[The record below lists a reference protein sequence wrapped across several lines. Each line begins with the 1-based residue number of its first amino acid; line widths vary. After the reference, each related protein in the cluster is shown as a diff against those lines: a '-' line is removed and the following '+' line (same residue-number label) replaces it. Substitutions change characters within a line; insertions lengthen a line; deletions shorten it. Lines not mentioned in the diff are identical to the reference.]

1 MMAARDQTRIDRECT
16 PCDVTEREFREWRNA
31 VKVALN
37 RACSS
42 YFKTSYR
49 HSRSGTWRD
58 IRQFLVSSRK
68 AAPQV
73 DTKSGPDWA
82 DRLNS
87 YFASVGS
94 DVAHS
99 LAAADA
105 GEPLPP
111 RPPRVCSG
119 AFVPQP
125 ATLPELSAALGRMGT
140 SRACG
145 PDGIT
150 IEMLKM
156 TFAVVGPHL
165 LHIIN
170 SCIRNCDMPVKWKA
184 ATVTPLYKKGD
195 RSDPSNYR
203 PISIIPVVAKLC
215 ERVICTQLMAYLTSH
230 CILCPQ
236 QYGFRPG
243 LSTEAAMLDAVV
255 YATENVDS
263 GRVTSLVTADTSK
276 AFDSVEHGRLLD
288 KLEWYGIKPDWFA
301 DWLQGRTQAIKGGS
315 PRAIDV
321 THGVIQG
328 SILGPVLFLLFTND
342 LTQHIPHGK
351 VILYADDAQFL
362 DTEKTT
368 NIQALKTRVETNL
381 SIAFK
386 WFTQNRLKIN
396 PSKTEMIILKSRRQ
410 DSDTDFSVQF
420 GGDQVSPSS
429 SVRVLGVVIDRCLTW
444 EKHVDQ
450 IVQRCYAVLVG
461 LARMRH
467 RLPQDTKRMLIG
479 ALVLPHV
486 RYCISVWG
494 SCTAEQRK
502 RVQKVINFGAR
513 IVTGLSRGEHVTPA
527 LQELGWGRVE
537 EVLEEHDVSMVRR
550 LLTATDAPELLRA
563 KLTYRSEL
571 SSHCTRAT
579 DRGQLQLPQVRTE
592 FGRRGFIFRASK
604 AWNSTQT

>member
-1 MMAARDQTRIDRECT
+1 MTVERLKVPASRSTLESMWLHIIGRSAIIVGVVYRPPAGSPTPAIDDLHRQLTHVMAKDQPVFLLGDTNFDVTRPNKPGVTSYLQQLTDLSLRQLITEPTHPGQNPSLIDHFITNRHDLTADVRVVPCSISDHDLITASVSVAKTRHVVKTITVRVTRHVNTDALCLELLQADWTPIYNSTCTTDKWNSFYSIWDPIINSHMPMRTIPLKHRPYPWLQDENVTEAMAARDQARIDRECT
-16 PCDVTEREFREWRNA
+16 PCDVTEREFRERRNA
-31 VKVALN
+31 VKVVLN

-42 YFKTSYR
+42 FFQTSYR
-49 HSRSGTWRD
+49 HSRSRTWRD
-58 IRQFLVSSRK
+58 IRQFLVSSKK
-68 AAPQV
+68 AEPQV
-73 DTKSGPDWA
+73 VTHTGPDWA

-94 DVAHS
+94 DVARS
-99 LAAADA
+99 LAATDA
-105 GEPLPP
+105 GESLLP

-170 SCIRNCDMPVKWKA
+170 SCIRGCDMPAEWKA

-215 ERVICTQLMAYLTSH
+215 ERVICTQLMTYLTSH

-315 PRAIDV
+315 ARAIDV

-328 SILGPVLFLLFTND
+328 SILGPVLFLIFTND
-342 LTQHIPHGK
+342 LTQHIPHGN

-362 DTEKTT
+362 DTERTT
-368 NIQALKTRVETNL
+368 NI
-381 SIAFK
+381 
-386 WFTQNRLKIN
+386 
-396 PSKTEMIILKSRRQ
+396 
-410 DSDTDFSVQF
+410 
-420 GGDQVSPSS
+420 
-429 SVRVLGVVIDRCLTW
+429 
-444 EKHVDQ
+444 
-450 IVQRCYAVLVG
+450 
-461 LARMRH
+461 
-467 RLPQDTKRMLIG
+467 
-479 ALVLPHV
+479 
-486 RYCISVWG
+486 
-494 SCTAEQRK
+494 
-502 RVQKVINFGAR
+502 
-513 IVTGLSRGEHVTPA
+513 
-527 LQELGWGRVE
+527 
-537 EVLEEHDVSMVRR
+537 
-550 LLTATDAPELLRA
+550 
-563 KLTYRSEL
+563 
-571 SSHCTRAT
+571 
-579 DRGQLQLPQVRTE
+579 
-592 FGRRGFIFRASK
+592 
-604 AWNSTQT
+604 